1 MLKVMSII
9 PILFFRKFELLLPGR
24 NENVQVA
31 ELFLQNMF
39 CGNPNRT
46 ETKVVVVVFGLLE
59 VTVFNILFGTFI
71 YRDFY
76 DESIYIFTRY
86 KSRWQWHK
94 DKLIQLGGYCA
105 LYTALMVM
113 IVFCLCL
120 NCSAFRVDREAVRVL
135 FLSFILLF
143 LFSYWN
149 TLVINYLSVCLGATK
164 SFVFDY
170 LTLLVLSMLAV
181 NYEKL
186 PVVGQFTWGLKLNPV
201 ANVVLNW
208 QENFQADIFPMGYFV
223 VLIMI
228 TVLCGTKI
236 IRECDIGLENKEQR
250 G

>member
-1 MLKVMSII
+1 MVKVMSII
-9 PILFFRKFELLLPGR
+9 PLLFFRKFELLLPGR
-24 NENVQVA
+24 NESMQVA

-46 ETKVVVVVFGLLE
+46 ETKVVVVIFGLLE

-76 DESIYIFTRY
+76 DESIYIFMRY

-94 DKLIQLGGYCA
+94 NKLIQLGGYCA
-105 LYTALMVM
+105 VYTALMVI
-113 IVFCLCL
+113 IVFALCL
-120 NCSAFRVDREAVRVL
+120 YRSDFGIDRAAVRVVC
-135 FLSFILLF
+135 LSFGMLF

-149 TLVINYLSVCLGATK
+149 TLVINYLSIYLGATK

-170 LTLLVLSMLAV
+170 LLLLVLSMIAV
-181 NYEKL
+181 NHEKL
-186 PVVGQFTWGLKLNPV
+186 PLVGQFTWGLKLNPV
-201 ANVVLNW
+201 ANVVLDW
-208 QENFQADIFPMGYFV
+208 QENFQTDIFPIGYFV
-223 VLIMI
+223 ALIMI

-236 IRECDIGLENKEQR
+236 ISVSDIGLENKEQR